1 MNLVELTEVPD
12 EALPVTLLREHL
24 RLGTGFPDDSL
35 QDTLLA
41 GFLRAALAAI
51 ERRTGKALLSRGFV
65 LTLTTWRSPERQPLP
80 IAPIGALASVTLTDA
95 AGVATAIP
103 LSTLRLEPDAMRP
116 VLVAL
121 GGSLPP
127 IPQNGSACVAVT
139 AGYGPAWSDMPA
151 DLAQAVLMLAA
162 HYYEYRTEVA
172 LSGGCMPFGVT
183 ALIERYRPLRLSGGP
198 A

>member
-51 ERRTGKALLSRGFV
+51 EGRTGKALLSRSFA
-65 LTLTTWRSPERQPLP
+65 LTLTAWRNSERQPLP
-80 IAPIGALASVTLTDA
+80 IAPISVLISVTL
-95 AGVATAIP
+95 AGPSGTETAIP

-116 VLVAL
+116 ALVAL

-127 IPQNGSACVAVT
+127 IPQDGSARVAFT
-139 AGYGPAWSDMPA
+139 AGYGPAWSDLPA

-162 HYYEYRTEVA
+162 HYYEYRAEVA
-172 LSGGCMPFGVT
+172 LDGGCMPFGVT
-183 ALIERYRPLRLSGGP
+183 ALIERYRPLRLSGGL

>member
-12 EALPVTLLREHL
+12 EALPVARLREHL

-35 QDTLLA
+35 QDALLA

-51 ERRTGKALLSRGFV
+51 EGRTGKALLSRSFL
-65 LTLTTWRSPERQPLP
+65 LTLSAWRSPERQPLP
-80 IAPIGALASVTLTDA
+80 AAPVSAIVSVTLTDA
-95 AGVATAIP
+95 TGAVTSIP
-103 LSTLRLEPDAMRP
+103 LSAVRLEEDATRP
-116 VLVAL
+116 CLLPV

-127 IPQNGSACVAVT
+127 VPQAGAARIVLT
-139 AGYGPAWSDMPA
+139 AGYGPAWEDLPS

-162 HYYEYRTEVA
+162 HYHEYRYDVA
-172 LSGGCMPFGVT
+172 FDGGCMPFGVT
-183 ALIERYRPLRLSGGP
+183 ALIERYRPLRLSGGL

>member
-12 EALPVTLLREHL
+12 EALPVPLLREHL

-51 ERRTGKALLSRGFV
+51 EGRTGKALLSRSFA
-65 LTLTTWRSPERQPLP
+65 LTLTAWRSPERQPLP
-80 IAPIGALASVTLTDA
+80 VAPVGALASVSLTDA
-95 AGVATAIP
+95 AGLATTVP
-103 LSTLRLEPDAMRP
+103 LSALRLELDAQRP
-116 VLVAL
+116 ALVAL
-121 GGSLPP
+121 GGSLPA
-127 IPQNGSACVAVT
+127 IPQNGSARIAFS
-139 AGYGPAWSDMPA
+139 AGYGPAWVNLPA

-162 HYYEYRTEVA
+162 HYYEYRAEVA
-172 LSGGCMPFGVT
+172 LVGGCMPFGVT
-183 ALIERYRPLRLSGGP
+183 ALIERYRPLRLSGGS